1 MQRVT
6 NCILLDRETNQ
17 VLLLKKPRRGWWVAP
32 GGKME
37 AQESITESV
46 KREYKEETG
55 IDIVDP
61 VLKGVSTMV
70 IEENDQVVD
79 EWMMFTFFTDTY
91 KGTLLDESPEGEL
104 EWVPIKD
111 IASLPKAEGDQ
122 QYIDHVLR
130 EAQNVLV
137 RKFRYT
143 TEYELISYQ

>member
-1 MQRVT
+1 M
-6 NCILLDRETNQ
+6 
-17 VLLLKKPRRGWWVAP
+17 AP